1 MLIRTL
7 DNIRHLGW
15 HATLQ
20 LTILVSCD
28 PCRNC
33 TYDLQFRRLL
43 LLSAELKGLIIYCF
57 TSVVQQTKRHS
68 SRELLGGF
76 SIRRTTNFLKPVD
89 DVLVHHR
96 PPSLSRLYLAK
107 SPSHQAKVR
116 SAMHNCERL
125 LILIF
130 EQAVGFEP
138 LLWQDCHMFFH

>member
-1 MLIRTL
+1 MAC
-7 DNIRHLGW
+7 HL
-15 HATLQ
+15 ASDQ
-20 LTILVSCD
+20 LVSCD

-76 SIRRTTNFLKPVD
+76 SIRRTTNFLEPVD
-89 DVLVHHR
+89 DVLVHHQ

-125 LILIF
+125 LIFF